1 MSGFI
6 LLDSMQYQQL
16 GNTGVF
22 VSRLCLGA
30 MTFGGG
36 TASMWGAIGALGQ
49 QDTDTLIG
57 QSLDAGINFIDTANV
72 YGGGESETQVGRS
85 LGARRNDV
93 VLASKVYGRMGQG
106 ANQVGLSRLNIM
118 QEAEASLKRLNTDR
132 IDLYQ
137 IHGYDGLTPL
147 EETLGALTDLVRQ
160 GKVRYIG
167 CSNLAAWQ
175 IMKAQGISALNHF
188 EKFIALQAYY
198 SIAGRD
204 IEREITPMLEDQKI
218 GLLTWSPLA
227 GGLLSGK
234 ITRANS
240 AADGDSRRSKFP
252 FPPVDFERAYN
263 VIDVMQAVATRHG
276 ATVAQVALAW
286 QLHKPFVTSVIIGAK
301 KVSQLKDNLGAA
313 DLKLEAD
320 EVKQLDEVSRLP
332 AEYPGWM
339 FGFQGSDRRPGQ
351 MRDWSRLAQVA
362 TK

>member
-1 MSGFI
+1 
-6 LLDSMQYQQL
+6 MQYQQL

-36 TASMWGAIGALGQ
+36 ATAIWQTIGALGQ
-49 QDTDTLIG
+49 QDTDTLVG

-72 YGGGESETQVGRS
+72 YGGGESEIQVGRA
-85 LGARRNDV
+85 LGARRKDV
-93 VLASKVYGRMGQG
+93 VLASKVFGRMGPG
-106 ANQVGLSRLNIM
+106 ANQVGLSRLSIL
-118 QEAEASLKRLNTDR
+118 QEAEASLQRLNTDH
-132 IDLYQ
+132 IDLHQ
-137 IHGYDGLTPL
+137 IHGFDPLTPL
-147 EETLGALTDLVRQ
+147 EETLGALTHLVRQ

-175 IMKAQGISALNHF
+175 IMKALGISTVQHL
-188 EKFIALQAYY
+188 EKFITLQAYY
-198 SIAGRD
+198 SIAGRE

-234 ITRANS
+234 FTRANS
-240 AADGDSRRSKFP
+240 GDGDSRRSKFN
-252 FPPVDFERAYN
+252 FPPVNLERAYDI
-263 VIDVMQAVATRHG
+263 VDVMQAVAARRG

-301 KVSQLKDNLGAA
+301 NTSQLKDNLGAV
-313 DLKLEAD
+313 DLKLDAED
-320 EVKQLDEVSRLP
+320 LTQLDEVSKLTP
-332 AEYPGWM
+332 EYPGWM
-339 FGFQGSDRRPGQ
+339 LGIQGSDRRPGQ
-351 MRDWSRLAQVA
+351 VRDWSRLAQVA

>member
-1 MSGFI
+1 
-6 LLDSMQYQQL
+6 MQYQQL

-36 TASMWGAIGALGQ
+36 TNAIWQTIGALGQ
-49 QDTDTLIG
+49 QETDTLVG

-72 YGGGESETQVGRS
+72 YGGGESEIQVGRA
-85 LGARRNDV
+85 LGARRQDV
-93 VLASKVYGRMGQG
+93 VLASKVSGRMGHG
-106 ANQVGLSRLNIM
+106 ANQVGLSRLGIL

-137 IHGYDGLTPL
+137 IHGFDSITPL
-147 EETLGALTDLVRQ
+147 EETLSALTDLVRQ

-175 IMKAQGISALNHF
+175 IMKAQGISALQHF
-188 EKFIALQAYY
+188 EKFITLQAYY

-204 IEREITPMLEDQKI
+204 LERELTPMLEDQKI

-234 ITRANS
+234 FTRANA
-240 AADGDSRRSKFP
+240 AADGDSRRSKFN
-252 FPPVDFERAYN
+252 FPPVNLERAYDI
-263 VIDVMQAVATRHG
+263 IDVMQVVATRRG

-301 KVSQLKDNLGAA
+301 KTSQLKDNLGAA
-313 DLKLEAD
+313 DLKLDAED
-320 EVKQLDEVSRLP
+320 MKQLDEVSKLTP
-332 AEYPGWM
+332 EYPGWM

-351 MRDWSRLAQVA
+351 VRDWSRLAQVA

>member
-1 MSGFI
+1 
-6 LLDSMQYQQL
+6 MQYQQL

-36 TASMWGAIGALGQ
+36 ATSIWQTIGALGQ
-49 QDTDTLIG
+49 EDTDTMVG

-72 YGGGESETQVGRS
+72 YAAGESEIQVGRA

-93 VLASKVYGRMGQG
+93 VLASKVFGRMGQG
-106 ANQVGLSRLNIM
+106 ANQVGLSRLAIM
-118 QEAEASLKRLNTDR
+118 QEAEASLKRLNTDH

-137 IHGYDGLTPL
+137 IHGYDRLTPL
-147 EETLGALTDLVRQ
+147 EETLAALTDLVRQ
-160 GKVRYIG
+160 GKVRYLG

-175 IMKAQGISALNHF
+175 IMKAQGIAAKDHL
-188 EKFIALQAYY
+188 ERFITLQAYY

-234 ITRANS
+234 VTRDNA
-240 AADGDSRRSKFP
+240 AADGDARRSKFN
-252 FPPVDFERAYN
+252 FPPVNLERAYD
-263 VIDVMQAVATRHG
+263 VIDVMQEVAKRRG
-276 ATVAQVALAW
+276 ATVAQVALTW

-301 KVSQLKDNLGAA
+301 KISQLKDNLGAA
-313 DLKLEAD
+313 DLKLDAED
-320 EVKQLDEVSRLP
+320 MKQLDEASKLP

-339 FGFQGSDRRPGQ
+339 FGMQGSDRRPGEV
-351 MRDWSRLAQVA
+351 RDWSRLAQVA